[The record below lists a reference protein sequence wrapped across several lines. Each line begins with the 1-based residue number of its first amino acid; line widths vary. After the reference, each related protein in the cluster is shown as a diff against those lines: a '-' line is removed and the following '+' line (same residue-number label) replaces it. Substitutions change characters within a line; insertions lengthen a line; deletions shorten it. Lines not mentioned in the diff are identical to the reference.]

1 MKPTSCAALLF
12 LCLLGVR
19 PAAAQE
25 SAEAVTYDLTLQQAL
40 ELARTR
46 SPSVLAAQARVAE
59 AEGRLTEAELWH
71 NNPTFELGGGPR
83 IGPDD
88 TTVDVD
94 IGIGQEFELGG
105 GRDARR
111 DEAAADI
118 DRAVALAED
127 ASRRALGQVASA
139 FLSVRYAQEH
149 LAITVES
156 ERLATELLRAA
167 QLRHEAGDVGVLDV
181 NLATL
186 SLARLQADIRT
197 AEAARIRAEGA
208 LKLLLGLEPEAS
220 LVTSGD
226 LLNRQRYQVDELLEL
241 ASNRSDLEAIDAVE
255 RQADA
260 SLRLAEA
267 QGWPDLGIH
276 LGYGHEEDSN
286 ILVGAI
292 SFSMPF
298 FDHGQGQEAIARAQ
312 ANTAHTQREAIQ
324 RAVFSS
330 VRTAHETYQRLLDAV
345 VQFERDGLPLV
356 EESDT
361 LAHRSY
367 EAGAVQ
373 LGEVLA
379 IRRELIDARVA
390 HLDLLLNAALAG
402 IELELEAGVLE

>member
-286 ILVGAI
+286 ILVGAFRSPCPSSTMARVRKRSPEPKQI
-292 SFSMPF
+292 PPIPSARQSNARFFPRCALPMRRTRGFSMLWF
-298 FDHGQGQEAIARAQ
+298 
-312 ANTAHTQREAIQ
+312 N
-324 RAVFSS
+324 SS
-330 VRTAHETYQRLLDAV
+330 VTAFRLSKRATPSLTAA
-345 VQFERDGLPLV
+345 
-356 EESDT
+356 T
-361 LAHRSY
+361 K
-367 EAGAVQ
+367 
-373 LGEVLA
+373 
-379 IRRELIDARVA
+379 RVPC
-390 HLDLLLNAALAG
+390 NSVRYSRYG
-402 IELELEAGVLE
+402 GNSSMRVSPI